1 MGKRKKK
8 QVIKGEVTP
17 TIRKPI
23 APPGFSFK
31 DKKKYDRKDKFKKG
45 WEERNKKDHSIAIGD
60 NSSNPFLFC
69 IDTDA
74 CKIPPFSVLQ

>member
-8 QVIKGEVTP
+8 LVIKGEVTP

-31 DKKKYDRKDKFKKG
+31 DKKKYERKVKFKKG
-45 WEERNKKDHSIAIGD
+45 WAD
-60 NSSNPFLFC
+60 NRYNPFFTITQC
-69 IDTDA
+69 FA
-74 CKIPPFSVLQ
+74 